1 MKKSGSGGNR
11 FGNDIYGV
19 DELERFILSASF
31 IMVLIS
37 VFIRSYVLSVII
49 AVVLVYGI
57 FRIFSRNYEA
67 RQMENAK
74 YLEFCDRVKSVFH
87 GGAKAAEDK
96 EHVYFRCPN
105 CHQLVRVPK
114 GKGRISI
121 HCPKCHTDFE
131 RRT

>member
-1 MKKSGSGGNR
+1 MRKFGGNNGFR
-11 FGNDIYGV
+11 NDIYGV
-19 DELERFILSASF
+19 DELEKFILSISF
-31 IMVLIS
+31 VLLLLS
-37 VFIRSYVLSVII
+37 FFFRSYVLSVII
-49 AVVLVYGI
+49 SVILVYGI
-57 FRIFSRNYEA
+57 FRILSRNIQA
-67 RQMENAK
+67 RRAENDRYLMLRDKLRGVFRSGSQQAK
-74 YLEFCDRVKSVFH
+74 
-87 GGAKAAEDK
+87 DK

>member
-1 MKKSGSGGNR
+1 MRKFGGNNSFR
-11 FGNDIYGV
+11 NDIYGV
-19 DELERFILSASF
+19 DELEKFILSISL
-31 IMVLIS
+31 VLLLIS
-37 VFIRSYVLSVII
+37 VFFRSYVLSIII
-49 AVVLVYGI
+49 AAILVYGI
-57 FRIFSRNYEA
+57 FRILSRNEQARRAENDRYLRMRDSVRNAFRTGSREA
-67 RQMENAK
+67 K
-74 YLEFCDRVKSVFH
+74 
-87 GGAKAAEDK
+87 DK

>member
-57 FRIFSRNYEA
+57 FRIFSA
-67 RQMENAK
+67 
-74 YLEFCDRVKSVFH
+74 
-87 GGAKAAEDK
+87 
-96 EHVYFRCPN
+96 
-105 CHQLVRVPK
+105 
-114 GKGRISI
+114 
-121 HCPKCHTDFE
+121 
-131 RRT
+131 